1 VHPHERPLEKTPSR
15 RFFCFAVFRR
25 KRSFESAILAGA
37 EKSEIFHGG
46 VSGRTTADAASWG
59 DGMSKKSG
67 TSSLGD
73 DVIPDVIKEPRL
85 SDYLDVMSR
94 AVFQAGLS
102 WAGIGKNWKAYRD
115 AFEGFDPVRVAMY
128 GEDDVERLMATDGVL
143 HSRRK
148 IGATI
153 ENARALLEVEREYG
167 GVAKYLRSFDGYNA
181 LAKDIKRRFKFMGD
195 MNVWYFLFRTGEA
208 VPQFEHWVTTIPGEH
223 PRMKEMVEKARS
235 AGTSTEY

>member
-1 VHPHERPLEKTPSR
+1 
-15 RFFCFAVFRR
+15 
-25 KRSFESAILAGA
+25 
-37 EKSEIFHGG
+37 
-46 VSGRTTADAASWG
+46 
-59 DGMSKKSG
+59 MSKKSDK
-67 TSSLGD
+67 SSLED
-73 DVIPDVIKEPRL
+73 AIPDVITEPGL
-85 SDYLDVMSR
+85 SDYLEIMSR

-102 WAGIGKNWKAYRD
+102 WAGIGKNWAAYRE
-115 AFEGFDPVRVAMY
+115 AFYGFDPVRVAMY
-128 GEDDVERLMATDGVL
+128 GEGDIERLMETDGVL

-167 GVAKYLRSFDGYNA
+167 RVAKYLRSFDGYEA
-181 LAKDIKRRFKFMGD
+181 LAKDIRRRFKFMGE
-195 MNVWYFLFRTGEA
+195 MNVWYFLFRSGEP